1 MINVVLENGRFFS
14 TLSFFKTQDKVDKNV
29 SLSYFMFLK
38 YNKIKNEN
46 IFGLHA
52 RT

>member
-1 MINVVLENGRFFS
+1 MDGFFQRY
-14 TLSFFKTQDKVDKNV
+14 LFFKTQDKVDKNV
-29 SLSYFMFLK
+29 SLSYVMFLK